1 VPRRVDLEERG
12 ALVTAACLRIL
23 ERDGLTALSVRNVA
37 DEAGIAAA
45 SLRRLFPSQH
55 DLREHCLV
63 IIEERVTARLMA
75 LRSTG
80 RALALDVLAQVLP
93 LDPERTTEISAQVQ
107 LGVLA
112 RTDEHLAPSARRL
125 NAGVGRVCAR
135 ALAILAEAGALDTN
149 RDSAYE
155 IDRLHALIDGL
166 AIEHTWDP
174 TARSAEA
181 VLALVE
187 RHLLELGR
195 GKR

>member
-1 VPRRVDLEERG
+1 MPRRVDLKERG

-63 IIEERVTARLMA
+63 IIEERVAARLMA
-75 LRSTG
+75 LSSTG
-80 RALALDVLAQVLP
+80 RTLALDVLAQMLP

-107 LGVLA
+107 LGMLA
-112 RTDEHLAPSARRL
+112 RTDENLTPSARRL
-125 NAGVGRVCAR
+125 NAGVGRVCAH
-135 ALAILAEAGALDTN
+135 ALDILAGAGDLDTD
-149 RDSAYE
+149 RDLAFE
-155 IDRLHALIDGL
+155 TDRLHALIDGL

-181 VLALVE
+181 LLVLLE
-187 RHLLELGR
+187 RHLLELGQVNH
-195 GKR
+195 